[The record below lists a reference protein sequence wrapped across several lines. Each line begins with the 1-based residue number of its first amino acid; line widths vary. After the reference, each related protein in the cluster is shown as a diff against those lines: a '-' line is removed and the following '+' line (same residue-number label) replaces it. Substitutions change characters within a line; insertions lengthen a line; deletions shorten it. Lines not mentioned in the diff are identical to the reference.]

1 MPNQYW
7 QDRILKNQEM
17 ADRLANKAVQRQAA
31 LHKDLYKDLA
41 RQVDS
46 LFIEV
51 TNAGVQNI
59 SRTQL
64 WQFSKWKALMD
75 KNYAGFN
82 TMAKTQ
88 ITIMESL
95 LEEVFYQTQGVT
107 LQQLGRK
114 DIAFNIIHSKQM
126 MQLLNE
132 QWSGNSYSSRI
143 WRNAEAISI
152 RIREDCTRLI
162 QEGKNPAQIKAGLM
176 EDFNVSYNNAD
187 RLVRT
192 ESAYVFSEASKAA
205 YVEAGVQLMEFII
218 AEDERT
224 CETCQEKGNADQGY
238 GKGIYPIN
246 TCPIVPHHPK
256 CRCVYAPIV
265 TLSQ

>member
-95 LEEVFYQTQGVT
+95 LEEVFYQT
-107 LQQLGRK
+107 
-114 DIAFNIIHSKQM
+114 
-126 MQLLNE
+126 
-132 QWSGNSYSSRI
+132 
-143 WRNAEAISI
+143 
-152 RIREDCTRLI
+152 
-162 QEGKNPAQIKAGLM
+162 
-176 EDFNVSYNNAD
+176 
-187 RLVRT
+187 
-192 ESAYVFSEASKAA
+192 
-205 YVEAGVQLMEFII
+205 
-218 AEDERT
+218 
-224 CETCQEKGNADQGY
+224 
-238 GKGIYPIN
+238 
-246 TCPIVPHHPK
+246 
-256 CRCVYAPIV
+256 
-265 TLSQ
+265 